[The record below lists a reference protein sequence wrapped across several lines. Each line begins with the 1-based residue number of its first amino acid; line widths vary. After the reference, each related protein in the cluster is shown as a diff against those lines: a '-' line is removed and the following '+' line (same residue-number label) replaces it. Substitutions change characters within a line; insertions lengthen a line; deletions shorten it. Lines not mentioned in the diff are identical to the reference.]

1 MRITFFIQDIGF
13 GGVLRQVSL
22 LAENLKRRGHEISV
36 VGFYPKDS
44 YWQYLWNAAPVTIET
59 LFSRKPF
66 EDLPGPITII
76 TAVSRLRNFM
86 KKQETEILY
95 SFAGSAALLVSWLA
109 VVTLPETKLVWGF
122 RGSSRRYKLNSG
134 DIHYK
139 SSFNVLRWISPFVP
153 MAIANSDAGL
163 SFRQSMGYNFAKQ
176 VVINNGFDSA
186 NFRPDAEARSRQRQ
200 EWGVPENEIL
210 IGIVGRVVHA
220 KGFHLFLQAASVI
233 HKARSDLRYVCVGD
247 GEEAYKKSLEQSS
260 RELGLSDRLIWA
272 GFKKDMR
279 SVFNALDVLCSAS
292 YGEGCPNV
300 VGEAMA
306 CGVPCVVTNVGA
318 SAEIVGDLGI
328 VVPSG
333 DPKMLADGLLAMIEK
348 LPEIEP
354 ERLRSRIVE
363 NFSIEIMVDK
373 TEKALENL
381 FRGK

>member
-1 MRITFFIQDIGF
+1 
-13 GGVLRQVSL
+13 
-22 LAENLKRRGHEISV
+22 
-36 VGFYPKDS
+36 
-44 YWQYLWNAAPVTIET
+44 
-59 LFSRKPF
+59 
-66 EDLPGPITII
+66 
-76 TAVSRLRNFM
+76 
-86 KKQETEILY
+86 
-95 SFAGSAALLVSWLA
+95 
-109 VVTLPETKLVWGF
+109 
-122 RGSSRRYKLNSG
+122 
-134 DIHYK
+134 
-139 SSFNVLRWISPFVP
+139 
-153 MAIANSDAGL
+153 
-163 SFRQSMGYNFAKQ
+163 
-176 VVINNGFDSA
+176 
-186 NFRPDAEARSRQRQ
+186 
-200 EWGVPENEIL
+200 
-210 IGIVGRVVHA
+210 
-220 KGFHLFLQAASVI
+220 
-233 HKARSDLRYVCVGD
+233 VGD
-247 GEEAYKKSLEQSS
+247 GEEAYKKSLELSS

-272 GFKKDMR
+272 GFKKDMC

-333 DPKMLADGLLAMIEK
+333 DPKMLADGLLAMIER